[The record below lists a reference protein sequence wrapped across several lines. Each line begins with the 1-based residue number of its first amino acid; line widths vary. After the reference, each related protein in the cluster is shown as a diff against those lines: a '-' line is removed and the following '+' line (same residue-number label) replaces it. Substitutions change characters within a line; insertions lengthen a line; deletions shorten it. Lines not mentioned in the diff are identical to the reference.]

1 MDVSDQKTP
10 DGPAAKAE
18 AGPPPAAPDSGER
31 RVWAFLCPS
40 PLCDT
45 ELIVFPEQAGQWVQ
59 CPTCGLQLRAPTV
72 IPGEGDADLATPP
85 PARRRVGGLSAEERA
100 WVALQQAET
109 GALPRHHT
117 PPPDGP
123 EALARDALAR
133 EVARASAGHTETEGP
148 PPEGPPPEVAETADA
163 LDALAR
169 HTPKA
174 KAPPAPAASLVP
186 PLRFAPDAPPA
197 PMLHAEPV
205 ARPVRAARP
214 ASAWKASAPEPR
226 RSMSLDLPAP
236 PADVGF
242 YSQPRKGRSNLV
254 TVWVAAVV
262 GSAGVGLLAWLT
274 GLPDLLAGP
283 ILFVG
288 VALLWTFFGRK
299 LGDDVP
305 PPRPYG

>member
-18 AGPPPAAPDSGER
+18 AGPPPAAPDSGET

-72 IPGEGDADLATPP
+72 VPGEGDVNLAPP
-85 PARRRVGGLSAEERA
+85 RPVRRRVGDLTAEERA

-117 PPPDGP
+117 PPPGGP

-133 EVARASAGHTETEGP
+133 EVARASAGHTE
-148 PPEGPPPEVAETADA
+148 PEGPPPEVAETADA

-169 HTPKA
+169 HTP
-174 KAPPAPAASLVP
+174 PAPAASLTP
-186 PLRFAPDAPPA
+186 PLRFALDVPPA
-197 PMLHAEPV
+197 PMRRAEPV

-214 ASAWKASAPEPR
+214 ASAWKAGAPDPR
-226 RSMSLDLPAP
+226 RSMSIDLPAS

-242 YSQPRKGRSNLV
+242 YSEARKGRSNLV

-305 PPRPYG
+305 PPRPYD